1 MVNCPN
7 CGSDVGESNFCPNC
21 GTKIE
26 MKKTKSLCPN
36 CGSDVGES
44 NFCPNCGTKI
54 STDSNEND
62 FVDNLI
68 NKSDDISGRL
78 SSRLKK
84 SKSIDS
90 FFEKTSSTTFGMQK
104 KILDNSANRT
114 YWENLDPNF
123 FVVYDSI
130 EDEEL
135 QVLFWLERSNLGTGL
150 IVSPTMELSDEEAIK
165 FYENL
170 LNNLKDE
177 INQEKEKG
185 TFDMEEFHKR
195 KLKESTVENMSS
207 VGVPKVF
214 RTMHKLKKNK

>member
-21 GTKIE
+21 GTK
-26 MKKTKSLCPN
+26 L
-36 CGSDVGES
+36 
-44 NFCPNCGTKI
+44 

-114 YWENLDPNF
+114 YWENQAKNAYNQLSVDQRNLIDKDNNGSF
-123 FVVYDSI
+123 SL
-130 EDEEL
+130 EEIRDY
-135 QVLFWLERSNLGTGL
+135 QNNNGLFGDGKLGANTLAKLTGNTK
-150 IVSPTMELSDEEAIK
+150 PTTGS
-165 FYENL
+165 
-170 LNNLKDE
+170 
-177 INQEKEKG
+177 G
-185 TFDMEEFHKR
+185 TEP
-195 KLKESTVENMSS
+195 TYGPV
-207 VGVPKVF
+207 
-214 RTMHKLKKNK
+214 